1 MPDRTGREKAGLVN
15 AKASTERANQLRND
29 GRYDEAMQV
38 CEQALAAESAQPH
51 AVDSLPFA
59 DLLTLRGVLHSEM
72 GRYAEAERDYRRA
85 LEIVEREPAPGDTR
99 LGRLYRNLAS
109 LQVARRR
116 PARAEA
122 YARRA
127 LALSIEAFG
136 GEHLELPRIPRRS
149 APSSIRKAN
158 TVKPS
163 RYTNARWPSSAAAAA
178 IPTLRPVSTTWPRR
192 TMPAASRR
200 DLRGSTNGR
209 WPSRRNSSASVTRKS
224 RRP

>member
-1 MPDRTGREKAGLVN
+1 
-15 AKASTERANQLRND
+15 
-29 GRYDEAMQV
+29 MQV
-38 CEQALAAESAQPH
+38 CEQALAAESARPH

-59 DLLTLRGVLHSEM
+59 DLLTLRGIHHREM
-72 GRYAEAERDYRRA
+72 GRYAEAERD
-85 LEIVEREPAPGDTR
+85 
-99 LGRLYRNLAS
+99 YRNLAS

-163 RYTNARWPSSAAAAA
+163 RYTNARWPSSAAGAA
-178 IPTLRPVSTTWPRR
+178 IPTLQ
-192 TMPAASRR
+192 PARSGASCRA
-200 DLRGSTNGR
+200 GSPPEGLFIF
-209 WPSRRNSSASVTRKS
+209 S
-224 RRP
+224 